1 MRAKH
6 LYQRLLS
13 SLVTQGRQ
21 LPASHGCLLMIATFP
36 NLAAHLF
43 VATPGTAGTRHHTV
57 VVTVSPPGVEH
68 LRLRGEQLHDKAVH
82 PEYTTHNSSS
92 QQSHKANNT
101 NLGLST
107 SPQTTS
113 LLSSRGM
120 HLGCNMIHSVVVLL
134 CVCLCLFITING
146 YPAGFPGEYKN
157 IKDIF
162 LNCLSWRLSVRAVF
176 CQLKCQ
182 TLAEDE

>member
-1 MRAKH
+1 MIMRAKH

-68 LRLRGEQLHDKAVH
+68 LRLSGEQLHYKAVH

-101 NLGLST
+101 NLGLSAT
-107 SPQTTS
+107 DDIAFVISGDALGLQHDP
-113 LLSSRGM
+113 LSRR
-120 HLGCNMIHSVVVLL
+120 VTL
-134 CVCLCLFITING
+134 CVPFFV
-146 YPAGFPGEYKN
+146 YHH
-157 IKDIF
+157 
-162 LNCLSWRLSVRAVF
+162 
-176 CQLKCQ
+176 
-182 TLAEDE
+182 